1 LITIALGNKPSSARA
16 GAIGS
21 TVAIRLRAS
30 MPTALLNFVLV
41 FGGTRMLKDSP
52 RPLDIYS
59 TESDRQERAML

>member
-1 LITIALGNKPSSARA
+1 
-16 GAIGS
+16 
-21 TVAIRLRAS
+21 

-52 RPLDIYS
+52 GPLDIYS